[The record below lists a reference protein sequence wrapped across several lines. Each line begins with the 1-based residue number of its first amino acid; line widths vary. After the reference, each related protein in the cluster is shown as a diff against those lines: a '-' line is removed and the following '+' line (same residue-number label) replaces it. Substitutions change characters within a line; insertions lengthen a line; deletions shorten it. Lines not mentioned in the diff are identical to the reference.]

1 MTTIP
6 FRTRRP
12 LWALTLCAGAL
23 CATAACYSSARSA
36 PTPVEAERRALYE
49 AGKAADLRIALLDK
63 LGSDALNIEA
73 RLQGRRAVLT
83 GQVRERATQELA
95 EQVALSVRGVR
106 NVDNRLTLQSGGIAD
121 SPTPVGAAVVHA
133 EKEVR
138 DATLQ
143 SRVTKNV
150 LGEVGRY
157 GLEITVE
164 STDGVV
170 SLRGNVPDAIRK
182 KLALDAAGQT
192 SGVVKVIDLLEI
204 AK

>member
-1 MTTIP
+1 MNRS
-6 FRTRRP
+6 RTLR
-12 LWALTLCAGAL
+12 LLSALAL
-23 CATAACYSSARSA
+23 CVTAACYSRSA
-36 PTPVEAERRALYE
+36 PPTPAEAERRALYE

-63 LGSDALNIEA
+63 LGPDALNVQA
-73 RLQGRRAVLT
+73 RVQGRRAVLT
-83 GQVRERATQELA
+83 GEVRERATQELA
-95 EQVALSVRGVR
+95 EQVALSVRGIR
-106 NVDNRLTLQSGGIAD
+106 DVDNRLALQGGRIAD
-121 SPTPVGAAVVHA
+121 SPTPVGAAVAHA

-157 GLEITVE
+157 GLEIAVE

-170 SLRGNVPDAIRK
+170 SLRGTVPDKIRK
-182 KLALDAAGQT
+182 QLALDAARQT

>member
-1 MTTIP
+1 VNYS
-6 FRTRRP
+6 R
-12 LWALTLCAGAL
+12 TLCLLSAVAL
-23 CATAACYSSARSA
+23 CATAACTSGRSA
-36 PTPVEAERRALYE
+36 PTPAEAERRALYE
-49 AGKAADLRIALLDK
+49 AGKAADLRLALLDK
-63 LGSDALNIEA
+63 LGPDALNVEA
-73 RLQGRRAVLT
+73 RMQGRRVVLT

-106 NVDNRLTLQSGGIAD
+106 DVDNRLTLQSGGIAD
-121 SPTPVGAAVVHA
+121 SPTPVGAAVAHA

-157 GLEITVE
+157 GLEIAVE

-170 SLRGNVPDAIRK
+170 SLRGTVPDTIRK
-182 KLALDAAGQT
+182 KLALDAAAQT
-192 SGVVKVIDLLEI
+192 SR
-204 AK
+204 

>member
-1 MTTIP
+1 MTMTP
-6 FRTRRP
+6 LRALRL
-12 LWALTLCAGAL
+12 LWAMTLCAGTL
-23 CATAACYSSARSA
+23 GVTGACYSRAAA
-36 PTPVEAERRALYE
+36 PTPAEAERRALYE
-49 AGKAADLRIALLDK
+49 AGKAADLRLALLDK
-63 LGSDALNIEA
+63 LGPDALSIEA
-73 RLQGRRAVLT
+73 RVQARRAVLT
-83 GQVRERATQELA
+83 GEVRERATQELA
-95 EQVALSVRGVR
+95 EQVALSVRGIR
-106 NVDNRLTLQSGGIAD
+106 DVDNRLTLQSGGIAD
-121 SPTPVGAAVVHA
+121 SPTPVGAAVAHA

-157 GLEITVE
+157 GLEIAVE

-170 SLRGNVPDAIRK
+170 SLRGTVPDSIRK
-182 KLALDAAGQT
+182 KLALDAARQT